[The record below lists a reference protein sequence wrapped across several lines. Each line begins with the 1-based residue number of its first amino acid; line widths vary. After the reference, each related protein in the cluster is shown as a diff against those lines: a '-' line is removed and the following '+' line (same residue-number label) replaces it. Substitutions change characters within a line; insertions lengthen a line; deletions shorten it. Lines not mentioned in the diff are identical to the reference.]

1 MDNNDFKQTRYQ
13 LVSTEFF
20 LDSSFY
26 MTVQLHVVKT
36 AANKTEMFTS
46 DPVNNDLSVSL

>member
-26 MTVQLHVVKT
+26 MTVQLVKT